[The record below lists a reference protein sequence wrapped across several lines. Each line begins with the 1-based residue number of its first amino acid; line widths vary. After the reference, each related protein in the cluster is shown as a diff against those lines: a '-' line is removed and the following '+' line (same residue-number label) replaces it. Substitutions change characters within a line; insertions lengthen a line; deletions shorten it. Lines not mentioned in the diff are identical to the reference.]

1 MHHVFPLGH
10 GRQIVS
16 RAHARGVLRLGVA
29 LPRSMSLPSIGYNV
43 RKVLTIAQHT
53 TERLRRQYYCDKHIT
68 CQRLHVTKKTCSDLG
83 SRAARLPQIRV
94 RGSGCR
100 TSRYLLA
107 RRAADLSDEALGNE
121 TCQKMLDATARHTS
135 FCFEADRKDLAQIC

>member
-1 MHHVFPLGH
+1 MRRSPTCRSGGCVQNSQGH
-10 GRQIVS
+10 QTKIK
-16 RAHARGVLRLGVA
+16 
-29 LPRSMSLPSIGYNV
+29 SIGYNV

-53 TERLRRQYYCDKHIT
+53 TERLRRQYYCDKDMT
-68 CQRLHVTKKTCSDLG
+68 RQRLHVTKKTCSDLWQPSG
-83 SRAARLPQIRV
+83 AARLPQIRV
-94 RGSGCR
+94 CDSGCR

-135 FCFEADRKDLAQIC
+135 FCFEDDRKDLAQIC

>member
-1 MHHVFPLGH
+1 MRRSPTCRSGGCVQNSQGH
-10 GRQIVS
+10 QTKIK
-16 RAHARGVLRLGVA
+16 
-29 LPRSMSLPSIGYNV
+29 SIGYNV

-53 TERLRRQYYCDKHIT
+53 TERLRRQYYCDKDMT
-68 CQRLHVTKKTCSDLG
+68 RQRLHVTKKTCSDLG

-135 FCFEADRKDLAQIC
+135 FCFEDDRKDLAQIC